1 MTLGFDFDAAVTAP
15 FRMQPGLRRLADD
28 ATCLHA
34 VGPGDAGFEAKLAVL
49 RDHADEALLCS
60 PGFDAEPLMRHVAA
74 EAARQQP
81 QAFAW
86 DGQWLHAQRLGWS
99 IELATGTL
107 ERLLCESRPV
117 GHRHAFAPP
126 AATTSMPA
134 VGPAVG
140 HAAADDDAGQVLGA
154 LPADRRAAGFLNL
167 ALHEDLAGV
176 DGDRATLPWM
186 AVSLP
191 SHWAPRDKIGRP
203 FAEVHAPVADNT
215 VLLAASAHLMR
226 LVCQPQRWERFV
238 WNVSTSGALDQHPAR
253 QVRPDWPARAS
264 PDVLAALAWW
274 RTEHQTFLP
283 LPQQRLAVFTIHV
296 ATTPLAHAIDSP
308 SRAAALHAAVAT
320 MSPSVLA
327 YRGLVAAQ
335 QRLLDWLATRASTP
349 A

>member
-1 MTLGFDFDAAVTAP
+1 MGFDFDAAVTAP

-34 VGPGDAGFEAKLAVL
+34 IGPGDATFEAKLAVL
-49 RDHADEALLCS
+49 RDHAGEALLCS
-60 PGFDAEPLMRHVAA
+60 PGFDAEPLLRHVAA

-86 DGQWLHAQRLGWS
+86 DGQRLHAQRLGWS

-107 ERLLCESRPV
+107 ERLPRESRPD
-117 GHRHAFAPP
+117 GIRHALARP
-126 AATTSMPA
+126 AATADLPA
-134 VGPAVG
+134 AGPA
-140 HAAADDDAGQVLGA
+140 AAADDVGKVLGA

-203 FAEVHAPVADNT
+203 FAEVHAPVADNA

-238 WNVSTSGALDQHPAR
+238 WNVSSSGALDQHPAR
-253 QVRPDWPARAS
+253 QARSDWPPGAS
-264 PDVLAALAWW
+264 PDALAALAWW

-296 ATTPLAHAIDSP
+296 TTTPLAHAIDSP

-327 YRGLVAAQ
+327 YRGLVPAR